1 MTLFDSFLLVGLPY
15 VAIVT
20 AVVVGAWRWRRRRFE
35 LTARSSQFLEDRQ
48 LLWGSGPW
56 HMGISVVL
64 LGHLAALLFPAP
76 WAAAMTSR
84 TALLAVSVI
93 GQAAGWLALVGLA
106 VLLARRL
113 TNARVQAVTL
123 TADIVVV
130 IVLLAQ
136 VAFGLA
142 VAYQLRHGAA
152 WATGTAVPYV
162 WSLLRLQPDAAL
174 VAEMP
179 AILKLHIA
187 GGWLLVLALPFTRL
201 MHLLALPVGYL
212 WRAPQR
218 VVWSTTQRR
227 THAVA
232 ARVRDESR
240 REFVKGAL
248 GLTGAAGLLAVGVS
262 EKVFGYLRGPGE
274 DEEARSHLLEKKLLR
289 LRQTAE
295 ERELEL
301 ERRTSRAILVAS
313 YAELSEAKGRYFIA
327 YDMAPGLAFRGADGL
342 PIVRSAKCTHL
353 GCTVSSEL
361 DGQGRVLCPCHVS
374 YFDIV
379 SGRPNEGAPA
389 KAPLPGLAWA
399 LIDAAGAVVASAAAD
414 GVVQGS
420 REAARLAGCNL
431 YITKP
436 EGWS

>member
-1 MTLFDSFLLVGLPY
+1 
-15 VAIVT
+15 
-20 AVVVGAWRWRRRRFE
+20 
-35 LTARSSQFLEDRQ
+35 
-48 LLWGSGPW
+48 
-56 HMGISVVL
+56 
-64 LGHLAALLFPAP
+64 
-76 WAAAMTSR
+76 
-84 TALLAVSVI
+84 
-93 GQAAGWLALVGLA
+93 
-106 VLLARRL
+106 
-113 TNARVQAVTL
+113 
-123 TADIVVV
+123 
-130 IVLLAQ
+130 
-136 VAFGLA
+136 
-142 VAYQLRHGAA
+142 
-152 WATGTAVPYV
+152 
-162 WSLLRLQPDAAL
+162 
-174 VAEMP
+174 
-179 AILKLHIA
+179 
-187 GGWLLVLALPFTRL
+187 
-201 MHLLALPVGYL
+201 
-212 WRAPQR
+212 
-218 VVWSTTQRR
+218 
-227 THAVA
+227 
-232 ARVRDESR
+232 
-240 REFVKGAL
+240 
-248 GLTGAAGLLAVGVS
+248 
-262 EKVFGYLRGPGE
+262 
-274 DEEARSHLLEKKLLR
+274 
-289 LRQTAE
+289 TAE